1 VISPAA
7 PLAGLGDP
15 FAVERFVRE
24 CSGRWRRLEELLDL
38 ADRTSEAALGPEL
51 IRELV
56 RLYRLAASDL
66 SAARSLTA
74 DPELLGRLNALYS
87 RGYRFVYSAR
97 GSRRS
102 GGLARPLRHFFA
114 VELPAAYQREARAV
128 AAAAAAMLLGVLLGL
143 GLVLARPA
151 AAVDLIPGEFFTE
164 SPRDRVEQIE
174 HGEERI
180 ATVEQAAG
188 LGAFL
193 YTHNIQVSFLAF
205 SLAALTCVLGLAL
218 LFWNGFFLGAIAATY
233 YLDGVSVFFL
243 AWVGPHGALELP
255 SIVFSGAAG
264 LVLGR
269 ALLLPGDR
277 SRGAALRAA
286 FPTVWRMMAGVMLFL
301 VAAGLVEGSFSQ
313 LSVKAVPYPLKIGV
327 AAVLFL
333 SLVAYLFFRR
343 AGRGSGGVE

>member
-1 VISPAA
+1 MIPSAT

-24 CSGRWRRLEELLDL
+24 RSGRWRRLEELLDL

-56 RLYRLAASDL
+56 RLYRLAAADL

-74 DPELLGRLNALYS
+74 DPDLLGRLNALYS
-87 RGYRFVYSAR
+87 RGYRFVYSAPGFRRR
-97 GSRRS
+97 GR
-102 GGLARPLRHFFA
+102 LADPLRRFFA
-114 VELPAAYQREARAV
+114 VDLPAAYQREARAV
-128 AAAAAAMLLGVLLGL
+128 AAAAAALLLGTLLGL
-143 GLVLARPA
+143 GAVLAHPA
-151 AAVDLIPGEFFTE
+151 ASVDLIPGEFYTA
-164 SPRDRVEQIE
+164 SPRDRVAQIE

-188 LGAFL
+188 FGAFL

-205 SLAALTCVLGLAL
+205 SLGALTLVLGLL
-218 LFWNGFFLGAIAATY
+218 FLFWTGLFLGAIAATY

-243 AWVGPHGALELP
+243 AWVGPHGALEIP

-286 FPTVWRMMAGVMLFL
+286 FPTIWRMMAGVMLFL
-301 VAAGLVEGSFSQ
+301 VAAGLIEGSFSQ
-313 LSVKAVPYPLKIGV
+313 LSAKAVPYPLKIGV
-327 AAVLFL
+327 AAVLLL
-333 SLVAYLFFRR
+333 SLFVYLFFRR
-343 AGRGSGGVE
+343 VGRGAGGPG